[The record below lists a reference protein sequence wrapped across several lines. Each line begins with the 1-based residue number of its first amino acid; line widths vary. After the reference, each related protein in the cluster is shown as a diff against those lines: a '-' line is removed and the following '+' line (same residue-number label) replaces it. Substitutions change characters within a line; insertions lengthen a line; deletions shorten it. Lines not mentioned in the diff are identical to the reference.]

1 MADLKMVYEKD
12 APLDALQ
19 GKTVAIIGFGSQGHA
34 HGLNLR
40 DSGIKVIVANR
51 KDSTNGRLAIEH
63 GFDPMPVADAVKQA
77 DLIIITLPDEV
88 QPEVWNASIAPN
100 LKPTTAIGV
109 THGFNVHFKTITPP
123 AANDVLLV
131 APKGPGHL
139 VRSEFEK
146 GGGVPCL
153 LAIHQNPTGK
163 ARDIGLAWAR
173 GIGGARCGIIE
184 TTFKDECE
192 TDLFGEQAVLCG
204 GLASLIKAGFETL
217 TEAGYPPECSNQRW
231 AWRSNHCMGRQ
242 T

>member
-12 APLDALQ
+12 APLDALR

-40 DSGIKVIVANR
+40 DSGIKVVVANR

-63 GFDPMPVADAVKQA
+63 GFDPVPVADAVKQA

-100 LKPTTAIGV
+100 LKPGTAIGV
-109 THGFNVHFKTITPP
+109 THGFNVHFKTIVPP
-123 AANDVLLV
+123 KQNDALLV

-153 LAIHQNPTGK
+153 IAFSEG
-163 ARDIGLAWAR
+163 ASEESRRIGLAYAK
-173 GIGGARCGIIE
+173 GIGGG
-184 TTFKDECE
+184 
-192 TDLFGEQAVLCG
+192 
-204 GLASLIKAGFETL
+204 
-217 TEAGYPPECSNQRW
+217 
-231 AWRSNHCMGRQ
+231 
-242 T
+242 